1 MKKLLGILVL
11 GLLWCNV
18 ANAKDLTGT
27 KIFCSLKKELHN
39 HAYAFE
45 FVSTQ
50 EVRVHT
56 VGVVSWKYKV
66 QDTTYEVM
74 PDKIIIEI
82 YPISIDRETL
92 KFGYDPCKILDKNVN
107 LQDKMQGILDDL
119 IKKQESK
126 NKI

>member
-27 KIFCSLKKELHN
+27 KLLCKLSQSKPN
-39 HAYAFE
+39 TSVAYDFISTNKVIRYYFSEWRINKFE
-45 FVSTQ
+45 TS
-50 EVRVHT
+50 
-56 VGVVSWKYKV
+56 YKV
-66 QDTTYEVM
+66 K
-74 PDKIIIEI
+74 PDEIIIGLSRI
-82 YPISIDRETL
+82 NRETL
-92 KFGYDPCKILDKNVN
+92 VLWWVDENKPCKILDKNVN